1 MIAEESLAW
10 HQPSTSE
17 QARSFGLIVPIWS
30 DHSEHIV
37 MSKIILICLCSRACR
52 NIWSCC
58 NFFPL
63 SYLWRRDLA
72 EVWSVG
78 ALGGIVLTSTQHVS
92 WRGKVKR
99 KDTAVQLAMHSRFDS
114 LRVKVCRIEAK
125 VDFIHNVIIRTSKLK
140 DQYSVLEIKI

>member
-1 MIAEESLAW
+1 M
-10 HQPSTSE
+10 
-17 QARSFGLIVPIWS
+17 
-30 DHSEHIV
+30 
-37 MSKIILICLCSRACR
+37 
-52 NIWSCC
+52 
-58 NFFPL
+58 
-63 SYLWRRDLA
+63 A

-99 KDTAVQLAMHSRFDS
+99 KDTAVQLAMHSRFGS

-125 VDFIHNVIIRTSKLK
+125 VVFIHNVIIRTSKLK